1 MLERSGIV
9 QGMNRL
15 PFAKQVAVISALVE
29 GNSVRA
35 TSRMTGVAK
44 GTILTLLADVGTA
57 CAEYHNRVV
66 RGVKSCRIQCDEIWQ
81 FCYAKEKNVPADKK
95 GQFGYGD
102 VWTWTAVDADSKLTV
117 SYLVG
122 TRDAGSAYAF
132 MQDLASRI
140 ATRIQLTTDGLK
152 IYVDAVEGAFGAD
165 IDYAMLVKVYGAAP
179 HEDARRYSPATYVGA
194 TAATIVG
201 NPDVKHVSTSY
212 VERHNLTMRMSMR
225 RFTRLT
231 NGFSKKVDNLRH
243 AVALYAVHYNF
254 CRIHQSLR
262 VTPAMEAGLATRVW
276 DVQDIVGLIVRD
288 QSRAA

>member
-1 MLERSGIV
+1 
-9 QGMNRL
+9 MNRL
-15 PFAKQVAVISALVE
+15 PFTKQVAVISALVE
-29 GNSVRA
+29 GNSIRA

-66 RGVKSCRIQCDEIWQ
+66 RGVKSRRIQCDEIWQ

-102 VWTWTAVDADSKLTV
+102 VWTWTAVDADSKLTI

-122 TRDAGSAYAF
+122 TRDAGCAYAF
-132 MQDLASRI
+132 MQDLASRL

-152 IYVDAVEGAFGAD
+152 IYVDAVEDAFGAD
-165 IDYAMLVKVYGAAP
+165 IDYAMLVKVYGAA
-179 HEDARRYSPATYVGA
+179 HSEDARRYSPATYVGA

-201 NPDVKHVSTSY
+201 NPDAKHVSTSY

-254 CRIHQSLR
+254 CRIHQTLR
-262 VTPAMEAGLATRVW
+262 VIA
-276 DVQDIVGLIVRD
+276 RD
-288 QSRAA
+288 GSWPFDAPLERGRCCSAASRSRTKCRMNRN